1 MPCYHYL
8 EMPEL
13 PEQSFSDK
21 KLEVVA
27 VYSSFHMAQLQV
39 GLSTPHYIGQASS
52 VKVFSTIW
60 EFFQNLI
67 LHVKAK
73 FLHEYCLAPQP
84 CIQGFLGS

>member
-52 VKVFSTIW
+52 VKVFSTII
-60 EFFQNLI
+60 FNHLRIFKTL
-67 LHVKAK
+67 
-73 FLHEYCLAPQP
+73 FYM
-84 CIQGFLGS
+84 